1 MLKLQDEI
9 SLAKNKENIGK
20 ILPVLVEGVSKTDPD
35 RLTGRTE
42 KGRLVHFKGD
52 ESLIGGEVKVRIT
65 EVQTH
70 SFFGELI

>member
-20 ILPVLVEGVSKTDPD
+20 ILPILVEGVSKTDPT

-52 ESLIGGEVKVRIT
+52 KSLIGREVRVRII